1 MTIKTKEITKD
12 TRAIHLEDGSV
23 YTVGMSH
30 KTDESWAS
38 QYFASQSS
46 WESDP
51 AIVMGKKIVPYG
63 HNNDLPSVIRK
74 IMDNSNI
81 GPGILERKIGLQY
94 GEGPFLYKEEIVEID
109 GKNYIFRQP
118 TDSPIVKKWLDS
130 WDWQR
135 YIDVVTT
142 EVIYLKGHFTRTYR
156 NRASR
161 LTAEERSILS
171 AQGIDSSDK
180 ILKLEAVLST
190 WARLGWPEHP
200 EKNLANVKEIYV
212 GDFENNCL
220 HSGIAT
226 FPVFDIREP
235 FKHRVSMSYHNIYS
249 FGRNFY
255 SVPSYYGTLKWLT
268 TASDIPDIINYLTE
282 NGISAA
288 YHIHSPQRYWD
299 DKRQK
304 LMEKYPNE
312 ADPQIDRRLQ
322 ELKDQL
328 FGDIVRTLTGKA
340 NAGKFIQSVDF
351 YDMDGNFCEWKVEP
365 IDQKI
370 KDFIEAQIKVS
381 EKADSAATSGMGL
394 NPALANLV
402 TNNSFSGGSQQ
413 LYAEKFHV
421 RTDVNIP
428 ERIIFEAINQA
439 IAINFPEEEVKMG
452 FYRKEILKESDVA
465 PKDRVI
471 NQN

>member
-1 MTIKTKEITKD
+1 MKTADITKD
-12 TRAIHLEDGSV
+12 TKVAHLEDGSV
-23 YTVGMSH
+23 YTVTMSH
-30 KTDESWAS
+30 RTDDSWSS

-51 AIVMGKKIVPYG
+51 AMVMGKKIVPYG

-94 GEGPFLYKEEIVEID
+94 GEGPFLYKEVID
-109 GKNYIFRQP
+109 EENDTIKRKP
-118 TDSPIVKKWLDS
+118 VKSASIQKWLDS
-130 WDWQR
+130 WDYLR
-135 YIDVVTT
+135 YVEIVTT
-142 EVIYLKGHFTRTYR
+142 EVIYTKGHFTRMYR
-156 NRASR
+156 NKANRLTPDQRAS
-161 LTAEERSILS
+161 LS
-171 AQGIDSSDK
+171 AQGIESTDK
-180 ILKLEAVLST
+180 ILKLDAVLSH
-190 WARLGWPEHP
+190 WGRLGWPEHP
-200 EKNLANVKEIYV
+200 EKRLENVKEIYV

-226 FPVFDIREP
+226 YPVFDKNDP
-235 FKHRVSMSYHNIYS
+235 FKHGVSMSYHNLYS
-249 FGRNFY
+249 FARSFY
-255 SVPSYYGTLKWLT
+255 PVPAYFGTLKWLS
-268 TASDIPDIINYLTE
+268 TASEIPDIINYLTE

-288 YHIHSPQRYWD
+288 YHIHSPQGYWD
-299 DKRQK
+299 DKRRK
-304 LMEKYPNE
+304 LEQQYQDE
-312 ADPQIDRRLQ
+312 GDAQIDKRIQ
-322 ELKDQL
+322 DLKDEL
-328 FGDIVRTLTGKA
+328 FGSIVRTLTGKA
-340 NAGKFIQSVDF
+340 NAGKFIQTVDF
-351 YDMDGNFCEWKVEP
+351 YDMDGNLCSWKVEP

-413 LYAEKFHV
+413 LYAAKFHV
-421 RTDVNIP
+421 QVDVNIP

-439 IAINFPEEEVKMG
+439 IAINFPEEDVKMG
-452 FYRKEILKESDVA
+452 FYRREMLKESDVS
-465 PKDRVI
+465 PKDRII